1 MNGHECPSPSDSDA
15 SDPLRQLLAAAI
27 GPSDLDQLTDDALE
41 ALLDGT
47 AAEPF
52 TPEQTERLLERLN
65 LELATAPSSDISPPS
80 SAGIMPPPPVTDPFS
95 WTTVLTGAALVVG
108 LAVCTVI
115 WLQGPSRPVG
125 VLARQEACVWSP
137 GQRPLAEGEPL
148 GCGPLRLESGL
159 VELRLGQGATLVLE
173 GPAHLDVESGSRCF
187 LHFGRAVVRV
197 EEEARGFIVD
207 GPQGRIVDLG
217 TEFGVCVQQAGDME
231 VHVLEGRVTAQ
242 PVGTNKPVELTR
254 SQAMQ
259 WSADKVHRLAAQPLS
274 FVTDLPT
281 RSRRPVGFVHWS
293 FDEGTGTISRNLG
306 HGLGRTLAAAH
317 LRCLTPGRQGPEWTT
332 GQFGT
337 GLSFNGKTDFVECD
351 FAGISGGNPRTI
363 AFWVKVPRDI
373 GLTESYGI
381 VSWGTFFPG
390 AAWQISVNPE
400 ETDGQLGALRAGIHQ
415 GTVVGTT
422 DLRDDRWHHVAV
434 VMYGG
439 RRPDISTHV
448 LLYVDGQLETTTNKA
463 VREVRTD
470 TSGQSARQVQLGR
483 NIRDI
488 SPLEANDLG
497 FFRGCLDEVFIF
509 NAPLTQTQIQ
519 SLQRHNCLSTETHLT
534 AGRLTPPHLAD

>member
-1 MNGHECPSPSDSDA
+1 M
-15 SDPLRQLLAAAI
+15 
-27 GPSDLDQLTDDALE
+27 
-41 ALLDGT
+41 
-47 AAEPF
+47 
-52 TPEQTERLLERLN
+52 
-65 LELATAPSSDISPPS
+65 
-80 SAGIMPPPPVTDPFS
+80 
-95 WTTVLTGAALVVG
+95 
-108 LAVCTVI
+108 
-115 WLQGPSRPVG
+115 G
-125 VLARQEACVWSP
+125 VLARQGCVSP
-137 GQRPLAEGEPL
+137 GQRPLAEGS
-148 GCGPLRLESGL
+148 RSAVVRSSWNRAWSVESARRRSSWRGL
-159 VELRLGQGATLVLE
+159 PT
-173 GPAHLDVESGSRCF
+173 DVESGSRCF

-363 AFWVKVPRDI
+363 AFWVKSSSRYRPHRK
-373 GLTESYGI
+373 LWI
-381 VSWGTFFPG
+381 VSWGT
-390 AAWQISVNPE
+390 SS
-400 ETDGQLGALRAGIHQ
+400 R
-415 GTVVGTT
+415 
-422 DLRDDRWHHVAV
+422 
-434 VMYGG
+434 
-439 RRPDISTHV
+439 
-448 LLYVDGQLETTTNKA
+448 
-463 VREVRTD
+463 
-470 TSGQSARQVQLGR
+470 
-483 NIRDI
+483 
-488 SPLEANDLG
+488 
-497 FFRGCLDEVFIF
+497 
-509 NAPLTQTQIQ
+509 
-519 SLQRHNCLSTETHLT
+519 
-534 AGRLTPPHLAD
+534 GRLANLRQS